1 MVKLQ
6 KYGSNGMLEVGHN
19 TTYIYPYT
27 YDKTKNTI
35 TTTTPKPSPN
45 FYFLCFLTEPK
56 TILFI
61 PKLRAYFPDT
71 HPDQD
76 QNRYSD
82 ITSFY
87 LPASQGSIP
96 CKLCLSW
103 MLCFDSPLPLSIYC
117 LIIWRLILQLV
128 EDLPKYIV
136 ITTIVCMF
144 YF

>member
-1 MVKLQ
+1 M
-6 KYGSNGMLEVGHN
+6 
-19 TTYIYPYT
+19 TTL
-27 YDKTKNTI
+27 KTTI
-35 TTTTPKPSPN
+35 TTHQN
-45 FYFLCFLTEPK
+45 HHQIFYFLCFLTEPK

-82 ITSFY
+82 STSLY

-103 MLCFDSPLPLSIYC
+103 MLCFDSPL
-117 LIIWRLILQLV
+117 IIWRVILISGGIR
-128 EDLPKYIV
+128 EKI
-136 ITTIVCMF
+136 
-144 YF
+144 